1 MRKALFVI
9 LMITALVVPAC
20 LTKAS
25 SVQVPQAS
33 YFPMQGWHTST
44 PEEQGFDS
52 AKMAEGLQI
61 MREDGI
67 NIHSLT
73 VIRNDQMI
81 VDAYFYPYD
90 GSTYHEIASVT
101 KSVMTTLIG
110 IAADQGKL
118 SLDDK
123 MVSFF
128 PDRTIA
134 NRGFWKNRITVRQLA
149 GMTSG
154 LDCVSAND
162 EQTLAERG
170 TAPDWVQFTLAG
182 KCAAPSWRS

>member
-1 MRKALFVI
+1 MRDK
-9 LMITALVVPAC
+9 
-20 LTKAS
+20 
-25 SVQVPQAS
+25 
-33 YFPMQGWHTST
+33 
-44 PEEQGFDS
+44 
-52 AKMAEGLQI
+52 
-61 MREDGI
+61 GI

-81 VDAYFYPYD
+81 LDAYFYPYD

-101 KSVMTTLIG
+101 KSMMTTLIG

-118 SLDDK
+118 NLDDK
-123 MVSFF
+123 LVSFF

-134 NRGFWKNRITVRQLA
+134 NRGLWKNQITVRQLA

-162 EQTLAERG
+162 EQILAEMG
-170 TAPDWVQFTLAG
+170 AAPD
-182 KCAAPSWRS
+182 